1 MKNLKLEEEIIRT
14 RLENEKLKKD
24 MEITETTKK
33 SKIHSET
40 FNTKLTKLLIFLGII
55 YLFGMLKETF
65 ASTSESL
72 SKIKSVHRIED
83 LGRFSSLNQGKMMEE
98 GQRRVMEFLEDE

>member
-1 MKNLKLEEEIIRT
+1 
-14 RLENEKLKKD
+14 

-33 SKIHSET
+33 SKNHSEI
-40 FNTKLTKLLIFLGII
+40 FNNKLTKLLIFLGII

-72 SKIKSVHRIED
+72 SKFKSVQRMED
-83 LGRFSSLNQGKMMEE
+83 MSRFSSLNQGKMMEE
-98 GQRRVMEFLEDE
+98 GQRRVM